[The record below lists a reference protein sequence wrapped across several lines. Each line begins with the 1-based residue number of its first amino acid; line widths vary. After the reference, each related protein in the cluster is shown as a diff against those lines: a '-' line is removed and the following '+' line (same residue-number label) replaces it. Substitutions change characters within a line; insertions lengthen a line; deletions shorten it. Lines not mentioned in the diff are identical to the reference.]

1 MLFDMYRDTIPGR
14 FYYQE
19 LLDGASQQAFTSQT
33 SSGPET
39 PGQTELSRKT
49 TTSTQQSKRTRW
61 SEGEVKILITVY
73 RQEYE
78 RKDCGRSQ
86 DVMWEKIAERVNSE
100 STEMNSKQTLIKS
113 IKTLKTKVR
122 LPEKE
127 AKKSKDFRS
136 LRI

>member
-1 MLFDMYRDTIPGR
+1 MLFYMYRDTIPGR

-19 LLDGASQQAFTSQT
+19 LLGGASQQAFTSQT

-39 PGQTELSRKT
+39 PGQTELSGKT

-78 RKDCGRSQ
+78 GKDHGR
-86 DVMWEKIAERVNSE
+86 R
-100 STEMNSKQTLIKS
+100 
-113 IKTLKTKVR
+113 
-122 LPEKE
+122 
-127 AKKSKDFRS
+127 
-136 LRI
+136 